1 MSNLG
6 FDNYIEPLRLYLQ
19 KYRDNTKGDKTPTKR
34 RSMGGDEEV
43 EYEE

>member
-19 KYRDNTKGDKTPTKR
+19 KYRDNTKGDKPNTSKR
-34 RSMGGDEEV
+34 RSMGDDVEE
-43 EYEE
+43 EYE